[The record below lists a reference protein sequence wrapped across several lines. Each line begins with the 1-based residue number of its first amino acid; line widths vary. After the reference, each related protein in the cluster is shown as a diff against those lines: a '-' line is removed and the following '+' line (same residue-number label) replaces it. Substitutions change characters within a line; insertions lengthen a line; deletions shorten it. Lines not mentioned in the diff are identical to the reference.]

1 MKQISQLIAR
11 VFIGQLFLLSGISKM
26 QGYEGMQG
34 YMNAMSV
41 PGELLPLV
49 IILEVGGGLAVIAG
63 WQVRRV
69 SIALGLFTLVA
80 AAVFHND
87 FADQMQLIMFMK
99 NIAVAGGLMLLAA
112 HGAGVYSLDQ
122 RRSAVYASS

>member
-1 MKQISQLIAR
+1 
-11 VFIGQLFLLSGISKM
+11 
-26 QGYEGMQG
+26 
-34 YMNAMSV
+34 MNAMSV

-63 WQVRRV
+63 WQIRRV

-122 RRSAVYASS
+122 RRSAVYASSYH

>member
-11 VFIGQLFLLSGISKM
+11 VFLGQLFLLSGISKI

-63 WQVRRV
+63 WQARRV
-69 SIALGLFTLVA
+69 SITLGLFTIVA
-80 AAVFHND
+80 AAIFHNNL
-87 FADQMQLIMFMK
+87 ADQMQLIMFMK
-99 NIAVAGGLMLLAA
+99 NIAIAGGLMLLAV
-112 HGAGVYSLDQ
+112 HGTGAYSLDQ
-122 RRSAVYASS
+122 RRSTVFASP